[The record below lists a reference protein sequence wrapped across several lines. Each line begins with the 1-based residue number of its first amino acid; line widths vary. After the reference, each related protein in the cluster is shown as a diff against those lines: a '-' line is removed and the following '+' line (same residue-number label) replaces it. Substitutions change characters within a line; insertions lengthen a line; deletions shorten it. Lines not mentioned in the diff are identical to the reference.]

1 MNSLLLSVII
11 IIFLAI
17 NRVTAIPLV
26 NKQLTRR
33 HIGSRICS
41 TTKQSQLSGGK
52 ENDEQKYELKYQSQ
66 HPANIQKELLLC
78 LSSFNPFDRAKIERL
93 REEVRI
99 AENEEKRKQM
109 ERIRI
114 AENEEKEKIRK
125 AAEDREREQK
135 VINYSILIDDDFYTS
150 SNRLSLTRTIFEKWV
165 ADNKVLHSEDGSTV
179 CTFEELVE
187 GNSYVL
193 EQKML
198 RNNF

>member
-33 HIGSRICS
+33 HIGSRTCL
-41 TTKQSQLSGGK
+41 TTKQSQLSGEK
-52 ENDEQKYELKYQSQ
+52 ENDEQKYKLKYQSQ
-66 HPANIQKELLLC
+66 HLANIQNELLLC
-78 LSSFNPFDRAKIERL
+78 LSSFNPFDRAKIETL
-93 REEVRI
+93 REKVRI
-99 AENEEKRKQM
+99 AEN
-109 ERIRI
+109 
-114 AENEEKEKIRK
+114 K

-135 VINYSILIDDDFYTS
+135 VINYSILVDDDFYTS
-150 SNRLSLTRTIFEKWV
+150 SNRLSLTRTIFERWV
-165 ADNKVLHSEDGSTV
+165 VDNKVLHSEDGSTV

>member
-11 IIFLAI
+11 IIVLAI
-17 NRVTAIPLV
+17 NRVIAIPLV
-26 NKQLTRR
+26 NKRLNHRQ
-33 HIGSRICS
+33 IGFRTWL

-52 ENDEQKYELKYQSQ
+52 DNDQEKHQSQ
-66 HPANIQKELLLC
+66 HLANTQKELLHC
-78 LSSFNPFDRAKIERL
+78 LGSFNPFDRVKIERL

-99 AENEEKRKQM
+99 AEK
-109 ERIRI
+109 
-114 AENEEKEKIRK
+114 K

-135 VINYSILIDDDFYTS
+135 VINYSILVDDDFYTS
-150 SNRLSLTRTIFEKWV
+150 SNRLSLTRTIFERWV
-165 ADNKVLHSEDGSTV
+165 VDNKVLHSEDGSTV